1 MEKARKVVVKK
12 ERSVHTYAELWHA
25 SSCVLNAGVEQ
36 PKGSSWQFLSS
47 AVLTAFAFEA
57 YLNHVGPRTI
67 ECWEKLDRLPPWS
80 KFELLCETLDVKF
93 PDGLGARPLQTIM
106 KLLDFRN
113 TIAHGRSLEIKTKPV
128 LRDANEQLDAY
139 LGERP
144 LTDWEQLIQ
153 TSDFAARAREDVQK
167 ALEFLH
173 EARIDD
179 KEGLFTFG
187 LGFHGATL
195 ADL

>member
-1 MEKARKVVVKK
+1 MAKPRKVVVNK
-12 ERSVHTYAELWHA
+12 EQAVHTYSELWHA
-25 SSCVLNAGVEQ
+25 SQCVLNSGVEQ

-47 AVLTAFAFEA
+47 AVLTAFTFEA

-67 ECWEKLDRLPPWS
+67 ECWEQLDRLPPWS
-80 KFELLCETLDVKF
+80 KFELLCETLNVKF
-93 PDGLGARPLQTIM
+93 PNGLGARPLQTIV

-113 TIAHGRSLEIKTKPV
+113 TIAHGRSLEIKTKV
-128 LRDANEQLDAY
+128 HRDVNEQLDTY

-153 TSDFAARAREDVQK
+153 TSNFAIRAREDVQA
-167 ALEFLH
+167 ALEVLH
-173 EARIDD
+173 EARLDN
-179 KEGLFTFG
+179 KESLFTFG
-187 LGFHGATL
+187 FGFHGATL